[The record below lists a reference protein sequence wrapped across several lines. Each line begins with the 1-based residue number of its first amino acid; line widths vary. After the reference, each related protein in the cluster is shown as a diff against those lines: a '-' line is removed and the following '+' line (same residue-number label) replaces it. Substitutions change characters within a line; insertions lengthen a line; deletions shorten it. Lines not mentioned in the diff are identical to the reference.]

1 MMVGVTG
8 LCSRDHVDSECVYDG
23 CVTGLCS
30 RDHVDSECVYDG
42 WCDRAM

>member
-1 MMVGVTG
+1 MVG
-8 LCSRDHVDSECVYDG
+8 
-23 CVTGLCS
+23 VTGLCS